1 MAEAVKENK
10 MGTAPVGRLIL
21 SMSLPPVCSM
31 FMQYSYNFVDSA
43 FVAQLSEKALTAVS
57 LSFPITSLM
66 CACSIGL
73 GVGINVVIARSLGRR
88 DQDKANEIVTLGILM
103 AFLFGVVLNLL
114 AAAVSGPKLRR
125 MTPPETFFGS
135 FRAAMT
141 WLGLPWWQAEPAEM
155 QMPCCPRSL
164 TMFWLGQPTRETEST
179 WGAPPG
185 AERTFRSGMA
195 VSRSTA

>member
-88 DQDKANEIVTLGILM
+88 DQDKANETVTLGILM
-103 AFLFGVVLNLL
+103 AFLFHRLL
-114 AAAVSGPKLRR
+114 EIFLRGH
-125 MTPPETFFGS
+125 M
-135 FRAAMT
+135 
-141 WLGLPWWQAEPAEM
+141 LLIVIGLLM
-155 QMPCCPRSL
+155 
-164 TMFWLGQPTRETEST
+164 
-179 WGAPPG
+179 
-185 AERTFRSGMA
+185 
-195 VSRSTA
+195 